1 MSTKQPSTRPTTGF
15 HIRSRQYVRLITD
28 LVPGSAVDVGGGQ
41 GYWAIKLAQLGWQ
54 VNLVEKSEMARLD
67 AVYLTKLL
75 SEKIH
80 VYDSLGNLT
89 PGSAD
94 LLCALEVLEHLP
106 DRTQSLRYW
115 SEYLK
120 PSGYGLFSFPAW
132 QEWFNSEDVKAGH
145 LCRFDIEDV
154 LDLFSSSN
162 GWTICRMS
170 GYGFPFRNLL
180 QIYNNRRFQNKQF
193 EEPNRAT
200 LSSGVYREARL
211 PVWLDYA
218 AAVVTDFF
226 QRLIGPR
233 KPNWGLVVLAKK
245 KG

>member
-1 MSTKQPSTRPTTGF
+1 MSTKQPPLRPTTGF
-15 HIRSRQYVRLITD
+15 HIRSRQYVRLIAD
-28 LVPGSAVDVGGGQ
+28 IVPGNAIDVGGGQ
-41 GYWAIKLAQLGWQ
+41 GYWAVKLAQLGWQ
-54 VNLVEKSEMARLD
+54 VNLLEKSEMARSD
-67 AVYLTKLL
+67 ALFLTKSF
-75 SEKIH
+75 SEKIQIH
-80 VYDSLGNLT
+80 ASLENFK
-89 PGSAD
+89 PESAD

-106 DRTQSLRYW
+106 DRTQSLGYW

-120 PSGYGLFSFPAW
+120 PHGYGLFSFPAW
-132 QEWFNSEDVKAGH
+132 QEWFNVEDEKVGH
-145 LCRFDIEDV
+145 LCRFNINDV
-154 LDLFSSSN
+154 ADLFSSSN
-162 GWTICRMS
+162 GWTICKMS

-218 AAVVTDFF
+218 AAVVTDSF